1 MDALRSSSLPPP
13 ERFFKR
19 AQTKVQ
25 SGDYT
30 FGTDRKLSD

>member
-1 MDALRSSSLPPP
+1 MDALRSSSLAPP

-25 SGDYT
+25 SGDYS
-30 FGTDRKLSD
+30 FEADPGSAG